1 MPMPQSLSSGARRL
15 AAMLFALALALAMLA
30 PVLAQSATPAA
41 SPAASPVSIGDP
53 VAAASAWLVS
63 QQLEDGSFPGFSG
76 TADAGTTA
84 DSLIALAAAS
94 AEGVDVAD
102 AIDRAA
108 AYLDANGADYANKGV
123 GAAAKLVIA
132 LEAAGGDVSKFTG
145 VDLLA
150 TVTKAP
156 ADANGL
162 YGAGVF
168 DHAYVIL
175 ALAAAGESVPQTAI
189 DAFAKTQIADG
200 SWGFDGKT
208 TAGNGDTNTT
218 ALAIQA
224 LVAAGQAQNPIVAK
238 GLAFLKAN
246 QTAAGNFPYQGGP
259 AAPGDANSTALVV
272 QAIVA
277 AGQDPASAAWNNAS
291 AALLAF
297 QNADGAFRYQTSP
310 PDDNL
315 FATVQSLPAVAGYDL
330 GSLATGAEDATPVAA

>member
-1 MPMPQSLSSGARRL
+1 MLLLLS
-15 AAMLFALALALAMLA
+15 LAMLTPA
-30 PVLAQSATPAA
+30 LAQSATPN
-41 SPAASPVSIGDP
+41 ASPVASPISIGDP
-53 VAAASAWLVS
+53 VVAASAWLVG

-94 AEGVDVAD
+94 AEGVNVDD
-102 AIDRAA
+102 AIAGA
-108 AYLDANGADYANKGV
+108 LTYLDASGAEYANKSV

-132 LEAAGGDVSKFTG
+132 IEAARGDVSKVAG

-150 TVTKAP
+150 TVKNAP

-162 YGAGVF
+162 YGTGVF
-168 DHAYVIL
+168 DHAYVII

-189 DAFAKTQIADG
+189 DALVKTQIADG

-224 LVAAGQAQNPIVAK
+224 LAAAGQAQNPIVAK
-238 GLAFLKAN
+238 GLAFLKSN
-246 QTAAGNFPYQGGP
+246 QTADGSFPYQGGP
-259 AAPGDANSTALVV
+259 AAQGDANSTALVA
-272 QAIVA
+272 QAIIA
-277 AGQDPASAAWNNAS
+277 AGQDPASADWNNAA

-297 QNADGAFRYQTSP
+297 QNADGAFPVSIIAARRQP
-310 PDDNL
+310 FRDC
-315 FATVQSLPAVAGYDL
+315 AG
-330 GSLATGAEDATPVAA
+330 AAGRRRL